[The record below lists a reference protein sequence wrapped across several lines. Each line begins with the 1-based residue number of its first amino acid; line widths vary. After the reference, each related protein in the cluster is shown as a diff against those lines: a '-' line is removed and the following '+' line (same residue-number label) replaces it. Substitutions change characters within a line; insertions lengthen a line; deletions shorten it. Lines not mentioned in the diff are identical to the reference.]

1 LTATEV
7 DNDLSMNMKSRREDA
22 DEQKEKT
29 RELDELDKISFHP
42 CDYRGYNIIIK
53 AASKRSP

>member
-1 LTATEV
+1 V